1 MQVPKYKEINNFI
14 VAQINSGTW
23 AENHKLP
30 SENDL
35 AEQLDTSR
43 MTVRKSLEQLVA
55 DGFLYRR
62 PSVGTFVSPKKVQS
76 SFLEI
81 RNIAD
86 EISERGHSHSS
97 VVLSKVMMRP
107 TDKLLELLK
116 LERYVDV
123 VRVVILHLENGKP
136 FQLEER
142 YVNAELVPDFFNQDF
157 TSTTSSEYLSAQL
170 PITSAEV
177 SVEAINPQRILK
189 HHLNLSEDEPC
200 LKLTRITTSGSN
212 TVSFANLY
220 HSGNSFKLT
229 GKLVSL

>member
-1 MQVPKYKEINNFI
+1 MQVPKYKEISNFI
-14 VAQINSGTW
+14 ISKINSGTW
-23 AENHKLP
+23 AENEKLP

-35 AEQLDTSR
+35 AELLDSSR

-55 DGFLYRR
+55 DGLLYRR
-62 PSVGTFVSPKKVQS
+62 PSVGTFVAPKKVQS

-86 EISERGHSHSS
+86 EIKERGHQHSS
-97 VVLSKVMMRP
+97 LVLSKVLMKP

-116 LERYVDV
+116 LDTYVDV
-123 VRVVILHLENGKP
+123 VRVVILHQEDGKP

-157 TSTTSSEYLSAQL
+157 TRITCNEYLNTQL
-170 PITSAEV
+170 PVTSAEI
-177 SVEAINPQRILK
+177 SIEAITPPKILK
-189 HHLNLSEDEPC
+189 HQLGMNDGDPC

-220 HSGNSFKLT
+220 HSGNAFKLT
-229 GKLVSL
+229 GKLVSV